1 MRRKSIPMTFTL
13 AVLEEERPLLF
24 EREDDKFLEYDLVNL
39 FVAVHLYSPASPLLT
54 EVNTWQ
60 NHSHLPWKDILD
72 IAKGTTD
79 PRH

>member
-1 MRRKSIPMTFTL
+1 MTFTL

-54 EVNTWQ
+54 EVN
-60 NHSHLPWKDILD
+60 
-72 IAKGTTD
+72 A
-79 PRH
+79 

>member
-13 AVLEEERPLLF
+13 TVLEEERPLLLR
-24 EREDDKFLEYDLVNL
+24 REDDNLVQYDLVNL

-60 NHSHLPWKDILD
+60 NHSHQP
-72 IAKGTTD
+72 
-79 PRH
+79 